1 MAIDDPLDEQEQ
13 SERVRTWLRNN
24 GAGLIGG
31 IALGLVVIFGWQ
43 WWQKRQL
50 HDRNEAHARY
60 DTAISSLSA
69 GDLDKARAD
78 VASMKADPAYAAL
91 TGLRLAKLQVDEGD
105 HNGAI
110 ATLRAIQAD
119 LVLQPVID
127 LRLARLLVDADKADE
142 ALKLLEG
149 RGDAPALELRGDA
162 LAVAQKTEEARE
174 AYTKALT
181 AMDVAAPQRRLV
193 ELKLADVGGSVPK
206 TAEPI

>member
-31 IALGLVVIFGWQ
+31 IALGLAVIFGWQ
-43 WWQKRQL
+43 WWQKREL
-50 HDRNEAHARY
+50 HERNEAHARY
-60 DTAISSLSA
+60 DTALSGIAA

-78 VASMKADPAYAAL
+78 AATMKDDPAYAAL
-91 TGLRLAKLQVDEGD
+91 TALRLAKLQVDEGD
-105 HNGAI
+105 RNGAI
-110 ATLRAIQAD
+110 ATLREIKAD
-119 LVLQPVID
+119 PALQPVVD

-149 RGDAPALELRGDA
+149 RDDAPGLEVRGDA
-162 LAVAQKTEEARE
+162 LAAAQKAEEARE
-174 AYTKALT
+174 AYAKALT

-193 ELKLADVGGSVPK
+193 ELKLADVGGTAPK
-206 TAEPI
+206 PAEPI